1 MSNPQIL
8 FILVYMAL
16 LVSYLFSETS
26 GSFRRRAV
34 NKIVLASLFAL
45 YSFHSFITRGLT
57 AGLDE
62 LEMAA
67 ILFSF
72 AGDCC
77 LLWSFTVG
85 GAIFSIGNFLFIV
98 YSLLLANS
106 AGVLGQLWW
115 AVIPFALLWGSY
127 YALEKRGILAGHHG
141 ATFVKYLATT
151 TAQGCIGFAL
161 ACAMGGTRQWLFGIG
176 LALFM
181 ISDYFLG
188 FHHFHHYAR
197 TTKWVLRCNSFS
209 YFSGMLLIALS
220 TGF

>member
-1 MSNPQIL
+1 MSNRLIL
-8 FILVYMAL
+8 FILVYMTL
-16 LVSYLFSETS
+16 LISYLFSETS
-26 GSFRRRAV
+26 GNFRRRAV

-45 YSFHSFITRGLT
+45 YSFRNFAAHGL
-57 AGLDE
+57 ALGLDE

-98 YSLLLANS
+98 YELLLANS
-106 AGVLGQLWW
+106 AGVLGRLWW
-115 AVIPFALLWGSY
+115 AAIPFALLWGGY
-127 YALEKRGILAGHHG
+127 FILEKKGVLQGKHG
-141 ATFVKYLATT
+141 ATFAKYLATT

-161 ACAMGGTRQWLFGIG
+161 ACAMGGTKQWLFGSGI
-176 LALFM
+176 ALFM

-188 FHHFHHYAR
+188 FHHYHHYAR
-197 TTKWVLRCNSFS
+197 TTKWVLRCNSFT
-209 YFSGMLLIALS
+209 YFTGMLLIALS
-220 TGF
+220 TGL